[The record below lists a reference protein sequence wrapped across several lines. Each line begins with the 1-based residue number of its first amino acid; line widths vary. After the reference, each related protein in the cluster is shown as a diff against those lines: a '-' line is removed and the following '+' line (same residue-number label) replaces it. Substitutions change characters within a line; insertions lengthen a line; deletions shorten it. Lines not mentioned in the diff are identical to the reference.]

1 MFAKREKFSNFR
13 NITSLIK
20 FQCCNPFVTKSS
32 GVAQDDRGST
42 STTNIFQ
49 LQQVLAKFK
58 SYSWKKKNRAKCFIY
73 FTIYMLLDFT
83 LCLYLYFWKKQVFY
97 FYFHIWKDSRLFP
110 LFVSEWR
117 TRKHNLYPSILL
129 LRAML
134 LGHYYQ
140 KHSLIPRVWKHH
152 QNWIIFWRVLSFLH
166 NNQLFIHFY

>member
-1 MFAKREKFSNFR
+1 MFAKREKFSDFR

-20 FQCCNPFVTKSS
+20 FQCSNPFVTKSS

-73 FTIYMLLDFT
+73 FTIYVLLDFT

-110 LFVSEWR
+110 LFVYKYLNEEQE
-117 TRKHNLYPSILL
+117 NIIYILQ
-129 LRAML
+129 
-134 LGHYYQ
+134 Y
-140 KHSLIPRVWKHH
+140 S
-152 QNWIIFWRVLSFLH
+152 S
-166 NNQLFIHFY
+166 

>member
-58 SYSWKKKNRAKCFIY
+58 SYSWRKKNRAECFIY
-73 FTIYMLLDFT
+73 FTIYVL
-83 LCLYLYFWKKQVFY
+83 LYFTFCFKY
-97 FYFHIWKDSRLFP
+97 FILLKEPGVLFLLPYAKIVDYFHYFFTETLF
-110 LFVSEWR
+110 
-117 TRKHNLYPSILL
+117 TSI
-129 LRAML
+129 
-134 LGHYYQ
+134 
-140 KHSLIPRVWKHH
+140 
-152 QNWIIFWRVLSFLH
+152 
-166 NNQLFIHFY
+166 